1 VFDWNFSGDNNLTDA
16 EVYGIKKSLSH
27 RLATIHF
34 PLAVAIVFDG
44 YCVFWVGFYD
54 DVDVWCWR
62 PDICL
67 LNGTVFYIEKEVSMK
82 FNALLDLSS
91 NEFH

>member
-1 VFDWNFSGDNNLTDA
+1 VFDWNIRWDNNLTDA

-34 PLAVAIVFDG
+34 PLAFAIVFNG
-44 YCVFWVGFYD
+44 YYIFWVRFYD
-54 DVDVWCWR
+54 DVDVWSWR

-67 LNGTVFYIEKEVSMK
+67 FNWTMFYIEKEVRM
-82 FNALLDLSS
+82 NLNTL
-91 NEFH
+91 